1 MRSGLTVPPFINQV
15 DRGTPTTCKAP
26 SVGSLLRGRAG
37 SLSDIARVVLWV
49 PALQPWLCSHFVGP
63 ASSPTVLFP
72 SRPGGT
78 LPHGRT
84 PHPFPITPGRW
95 GVRTQCLPTPLNPFG
110 LCAPRFPQR
119 ALFGNTLLLA
129 PLACLLF
136 PHAFPS
142 ITPRHSPVSSRHY
155 PLPVLDRPQHGSP
168 LACHRP
174 AIGGWVAPHH
184 RGSWCLLL
192 LLTWSPRRCVRR
204 TPSSRRT
211 STVWSEAV

>member
-119 ALFGNTLLLA
+119 ALFGSTLLLA
-129 PLACLLF
+129 PLACRLF
-136 PHAFPS
+136 THAFTS
-142 ITPRHSPVSSRHY
+142 ITPGTPPSPPAIIFFLLSTGPSTAPRW
-155 PLPVLDRPQHGSP
+155 PVT
-168 LACHRP
+168 ARP
-174 AIGGWVAPHH
+174 AAAGWH
-184 RGSWCLLL
+184 RTTADPGAFSC
-192 LLTWSPRRCVRR
+192 C
-204 TPSSRRT
+204 
-211 STVWSEAV
+211 